1 MDLIERFD
9 VLEAEMKSEINELKF
24 ENKELKAQL
33 SQQNEKILLL
43 EKKITKPK
51 PLGYSKQT
59 NLGTKNVGNK
69 AVSKKN
75 ENPSSIIDLS
85 LLPKNCTELR
95 AKGHFADGVYLVLN
109 EETGK
114 IDALLCG
121 FPGAKLGET
130 KS

>member
-9 VLEAEMKSEINELKF
+9 LLEAEMKSEI
-24 ENKELKAQL
+24 KELKSENIEWKVQL
-33 SQQNEKILLL
+33 SKQNEKILLL
-43 EKKITKPK
+43 ENKITKPK
-51 PLGYSKQT
+51 PFGHSKQT
-59 NLGTKNVGNK
+59 DLYVGNK

-130 KS
+130 NS

>member
-1 MDLIERFD
+1 MIERFD
-9 VLEAEMKSEINELKF
+9 VLEAEMKSEIKELKS
-24 ENKELKAQL
+24 ENKELRFQL

-43 EKKITKPK
+43 GTKITKPK
-51 PLGYSKQT
+51 PFGPPKQT
-59 NLGTKNVGNK
+59 DSGTKNVGNK

-75 ENPSSIIDLS
+75 EKPSSITDLS

-121 FPGAKLGET
+121 FPGAKLGQT
-130 KS
+130 KN